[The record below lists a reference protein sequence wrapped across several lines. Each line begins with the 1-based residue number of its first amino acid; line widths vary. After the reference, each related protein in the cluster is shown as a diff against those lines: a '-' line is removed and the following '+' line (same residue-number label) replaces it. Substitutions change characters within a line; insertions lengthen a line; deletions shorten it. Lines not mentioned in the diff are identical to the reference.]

1 MILNPLGCN
10 SKQLGIVSLLRV
22 AVLLQYWSDAVR
34 KRSSD
39 SVSTRIAILLYQHN
53 VVGVKPWHSWSLL
66 CLHSYNDSF
75 LLLSHDSHQYTVTQL
90 AIRSIGPLQMLARV
104 AGKVE
109 E

>member
-34 KRSSD
+34 KRSRD

-53 VVGVKPWHSWSLL
+53 VVGVKP
-66 CLHSYNDSF
+66 
-75 LLLSHDSHQYTVTQL
+75 VI
-90 AIRSIGPLQMLARV
+90 IRTA
-104 AGKVE
+104 
-109 E
+109 